1 MRLQGNLRF
10 KGETVFVQSAQTV
23 TASRQNAFDYDE
35 CMSGSIIY
43 TYVGGNPLSRIDPSG
58 NSWQTALIGAFIGG
72 VSGYYGSL
80 ATGGNPE
87 DARVAAGIGALIG
100 G

>member
-43 TYVGGNPLSRIDPSG
+43 TYVENNPLSFIDPSG
-58 NSWQTALIGAFIGG
+58 L
-72 VSGYYGSL
+72 
-80 ATGGNPE
+80 
-87 DARVAAGIGALIG
+87 RGIGAVAANQYAMSVPSVNDPCVTRYLNDHYGYVG
-100 G
+100 GFIATMG